1 MKKKITL
8 VIFALALTACSQ
20 PPAPQVTKADTAAVS
35 AAQLS
40 CGDASPCEVI
50 ADEAQSPAGLHKRST
65 IGHAMIG
72 LASAIF

>member
-1 MKKKITL
+1 MKTKITL

-20 PPAPQVTKADTAAVS
+20 PPASQVTKADSPAVS

-40 CGDASPCEVI
+40 CGGATPCEVI
-50 ADEAQSPAGLHKRST
+50 TDEAQSPAGLHKRST
-65 IGHAMIG
+65 IGHAMLG